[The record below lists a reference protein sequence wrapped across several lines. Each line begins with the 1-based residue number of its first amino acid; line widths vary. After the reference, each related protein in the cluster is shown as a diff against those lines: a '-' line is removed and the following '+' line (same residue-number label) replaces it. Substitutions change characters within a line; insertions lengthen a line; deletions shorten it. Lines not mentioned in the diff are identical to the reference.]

1 MEVLKGMAQIKC
13 SRERGLAIECWKLLH
28 EGKFTDVASRHFND
42 DDNVEVYFNT
52 QSGNVFLS
60 DGDMNTTMENE
71 GELDLW
77 INLGNSGVEGFLDD
91 LIEMLKDGELD
102 NEDYEELYGYLD
114 DNQKEELK
122 DIFIEAKL

>member
-1 MEVLKGMAQIKC
+1 MEVLKGMAKIV
-13 SRERGLAIECWKLLH
+13 SGRERGLAIECWELLH
-28 EGKFTDVASRHFND
+28 KGKFTEVANRYFND
-42 DDNVEVYFNT
+42 ETAEVYFNT

-60 DGDMNTTMENE
+60 DEDMNSVMENE

-77 INLGNSGVEGFLDD
+77 INLSYDGVEGFLDD

-102 NEDYEELYGYLD
+102 NEDYDDLYNYLN